1 MKKILSI
8 TMILNL
14 SLFANYSYTG
24 ENSGKI
30 DMHGGK
36 SNSLLT
42 NKSKFSNT
50 GINSLGSIGIK
61 KPLIPKKPNELIKK
75 QKKTEEEINDI
86 NTTK

>member
-1 MKKILSI
+1 MKQILLI
-8 TMILNL
+8 ATVLAT

-61 KPLIPKKPNELIKK
+61 KPLIPMKPNELIKE
-75 QKKTEEEINDI
+75 QKKTTEKKTDI